1 MQYNINL
8 NLIQYV
14 KVNAAASDINI
25 TRYYINSVQIY
36 DIYF

>member
-14 KVNAAASDINI
+14 KVNAAASHINI

>member
-25 TRYYINSVQIY
+25 TRYYINSV
-36 DIYF
+36 